1 MKKSS
6 KKQII
11 EKGIGEL
18 YQENPENPEKADKAI
33 FGRTTDPVSRRG
45 FLTGLSAMGAI
56 LGAEVVFGRFMPGG
70 LIPAALA
77 ETTEKFRIAGKHEG
91 LIVLNE
97 PFFDTLL

>member
-18 YQENPENPEKADKAI
+18 YQENPEKADKAI

-77 ETTEKFRIAGKHEG
+77 ETTEKFRIAGKHAG
-91 LIVLNE
+91 LIVLN
-97 PFFDTLL
+97 LSLIHI